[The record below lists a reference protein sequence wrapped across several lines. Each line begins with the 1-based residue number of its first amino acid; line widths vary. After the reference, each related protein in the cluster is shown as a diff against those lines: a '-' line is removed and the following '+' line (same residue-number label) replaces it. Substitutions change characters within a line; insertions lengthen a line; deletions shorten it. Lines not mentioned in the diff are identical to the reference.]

1 MRTCTGGF
9 DIPLNLLSLL
19 MPRQAAVPWHLC
31 VTERHNVTT
40 CCNSVHAALCCC
52 RCCCC
57 YCDHLQHL
65 AFVKSLERRIDGA
78 RFTLNRQLQSA
89 LGVALSSAAWGAAGH
104 CLRGFLELAEAGHAE
119 EGLRQHLVGPLIR
132 QVVTDVRQQQL
143 QAGPGAGGSGST
155 GAAAGSS
162 GSPLSQVV
170 ALSLS
175 RLRQDAG
182 PLLAQLT
189 APGSGLG
196 GIDLLGAVLLAELST
211 AVADG
216 LPGKQQQ
223 QQDQQGLP
231 RLCLG
236 SVSHKEALNQCMWLC
251 DRDLARLQEAQGW
264 QHCCWACAMAA
275 SLHRYGTP

>member
-1 MRTCTGGF
+1 M
-9 DIPLNLLSLL
+9 
-19 MPRQAAVPWHLC
+19 
-31 VTERHNVTT
+31 
-40 CCNSVHAALCCC
+40 
-52 RCCCC
+52 
-57 YCDHLQHL
+57 
-65 AFVKSLERRIDGA
+65 
-78 RFTLNRQLQSA
+78 
-89 LGVALSSAAWGAAGH
+89 ALSSAAWAAAGH

-155 GAAAGSS
+155 GAAAGNS

-175 RLRQDAG
+175 RLRQEAG

-216 LPGKQQQ
+216 LPGEQ

-231 RLCLG
+231 VYVWGMFHTQRSSTNACG
-236 SVSHKEALNQCMWLC
+236 SVTGILPGC
-251 DRDLARLQEAQGW
+251 RRQGW
-264 QHCCWACAMAA
+264 QHYYWACSKAA
-275 SLHRYGTP
+275 SLHQYGIRHKLHRLIRI